1 MRALRTTIGLL
12 LLVACARQSQAADAS
27 DFKPFTSREGRFTI
41 SFPGKPESKT
51 STIKSKTG
59 DMEMHV
65 FQVGRPPDK
74 ESFTLTY
81 NDLSPE
87 AIKGDPDKVLD
98 VVRDGGVDLT
108 HGKVKRETK
117 IAKSD
122 KNPLTRDLEIEIQ
135 GVTTYSRLVL
145 AGNRLYVIMAYPD
158 GTQGSPERAKLF
170 LDSFKLA
177 KDEAAGRA
185 R

>member
-1 MRALRTTIGLL
+1 MRALSTTIGLL
-12 LLVACARQSQAADAS
+12 LLVASAVPVRAADAA

-41 SFPGKPESKT
+41 SFPRKPESKT
-51 STIKSKTG
+51 STIKSRTG

-65 FQVGRPPDK
+65 FQVGHPPDK

-81 NDLSPE
+81 DDLSPE

-98 VVRDGGVDLT
+98 VVRNGGVDLT

-135 GVTTYSRLVL
+135 GVTTYSRLIL

-158 GTQGSPERAKLF
+158 GTQGSPERAKTF

-177 KDEAAGRA
+177 KDEPTSRA

>member
-1 MRALRTTIGLL
+1 MAPAGDGTELQRMRRGRNVELWLGP
-12 LLVACARQSQAADAS
+12 LVLGEVATDR
-27 DFKPFTSREGRFTI
+27 
-41 SFPGKPESKT
+41 SFVHFL
-51 STIKSKTG
+51 I
-59 DMEMHV
+59 
-65 FQVGRPPDK
+65 R
-74 ESFTLTY
+74 L
-81 NDLSPE
+81 
-87 AIKGDPDKVLD
+87 
-98 VVRDGGVDLT
+98 RDGGVDLT

-170 LDSFKLA
+170 LDSFKLV
-177 KDEAAGRA
+177 KDEAAGRT